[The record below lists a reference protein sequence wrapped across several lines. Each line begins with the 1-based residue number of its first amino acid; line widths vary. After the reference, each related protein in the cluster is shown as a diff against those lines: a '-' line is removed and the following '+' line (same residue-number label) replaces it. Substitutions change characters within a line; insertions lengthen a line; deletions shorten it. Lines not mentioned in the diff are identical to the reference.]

1 MHMADHPPEQR
12 QWWHSQCLTL
22 CEPHAPLL
30 PEWQG
35 LLPLSEHPFYWD
47 PALTSVHSIQDSGS
61 RQERFP
67 PTWHHSSESSKLL
80 ECQWWS
86 FVTLWPFSAKYHPR
100 LIDWKVI
107 LLMPSQTKHSGLF
120 AHFLIHS
127 LLLGGSISFQVPEL
141 LTPYHFHWLMLFS
154 HLAFSLFSN
163 YVNSFFHPLPSWPCI
178 GWLLSGLIGYAMVS
192 EASWSDTSIAK
203 VFDYIRMNGV
213 PHGHP
218 DAYLSITNTEIKQ
231 MRDRH

>member
-1 MHMADHPPEQR
+1 MVTLSVPNPLWATWP
-12 QWWHSQCLTL
+12 SLT
-22 CEPHAPLL
+22 
-30 PEWQG
+30 W
-35 LLPLSEHPFYWD
+35 
-47 PALTSVHSIQDSGS
+47 
-61 RQERFP
+61 ERFP

-100 LIDWKVI
+100 LTDWKVI

-120 AHFLIHS
+120 AHSLILS
-127 LLLGGSISFQVPEL
+127 LLLGWSISFQVPEL
-141 LTPYHFHWLMLFS
+141 LTPYNFHGLMLFS

-163 YVNSFFHPLPSWPCI
+163 YVNSFFHPLSAWPCI
-178 GWLLSGLIGYAMVS
+178 GWLLSALIGYAMVS
-192 EASWSDTSIAK
+192 EASWSDASIAK
-203 VFDYIRMNGV
+203 VFDYIWMNGV

-218 DAYLSITNTEIKQ
+218 DAYLSITSTEIKQ